1 MPVLRL
7 HNHATFEAVPAGLA
21 RAKRSAHARTLA
33 LSAWLLKRKRDGRF
47 LAVLDTRGQLH
58 ALAPMGHA
66 ERLNLEAFAAQLRTR
81 ETSVQAAL
89 PLAGLAQRLRS
100 LGLSPEAYAD
110 RTGLSLVPEP
120 GTLVFAGTDRY
131 QRPLWLT
138 REAARAWRQMKA
150 AAQSEDIF
158 LEAISGY
165 RGHDYQLGIFERK
178 LGRGQTVEQILQVNA
193 APGYSEHH
201 SGRAM
206 DISSRGE
213 ASAEESFEKSNAFA
227 WLLKHAGA
235 FGFRLSYPRDNP
247 HGIVYEPWHWY
258 YLG

>member
-1 MPVLRL
+1 MSVFRL
-7 HNHATFEAVPAGLA
+7 HNHTLFEALPARLA

-33 LSAWLLKRKRDGRF
+33 LSVWLLKRKHDGRF
-47 LAVLDTRGQLH
+47 LAAVDVHGRLH

-66 ERLNLEAFAAQLRTR
+66 ERLNLDAFAAQLQTR
-81 ETSVQAAL
+81 NAVAQATL
-89 PLAGLAQRLRS
+89 PFAGLAQRLRS
-100 LGLSPEAYAD
+100 LGLSPDAYAD

-131 QRPLWLT
+131 QRPLWLI
-138 REAARAWRQMKA
+138 RDAARAWQQMKTA
-150 AAQSEDIF
+150 ARTDNIF

-178 LGRGQTVEQILQVNA
+178 LARGQTVEEILQVNA

-206 DISSRGE
+206 DISSRGDV
-213 ASAEESFEKSNAFA
+213 AAEESFENSEAFA
-227 WLLKHAGA
+227 WLVKHAGA

-258 YLG
+258 YVG